1 MNKRDMENLNLQN
14 AFPEMPQDCRDALLR
29 AARSVKEEK
38 NVKYVRFTFK
48 TALIAA
54 LLIIAMTAVA
64 LAASGVLGWSDFLGA
79 HFGEHVVPST
89 AVNAMNLEEKKS
101 YEVGPLTF
109 TVTQLMCDG
118 HIAVSATDIRTTDGS
133 PALLTS
139 EPYDPIGAWGDVS
152 AVVARRLGVDPD
164 LTWIEAAK
172 KLNLP
177 LYNVRASLET
187 DLAGSGMEDPLWDEN
202 NNISY
207 FSMAYLELGKPEG
220 TLKGELFLRVA
231 PIDPETGEEVEA
243 ERAVRREKI
252 EIPVSETLEEKV
264 FRPETPF
271 ALQGMALNAVY
282 AEHTVAGL
290 YLTAEWTVDEGVQK
304 ACADENS
311 RQDWL
316 FEVNPD
322 AENVGWHDETGQP
335 YPIGMSLS
343 GSLDVDQWPNVL
355 IGDMISV
362 ETMPHTL
369 TMICGE
375 QEIVLKQENT
385 K

>member
-1 MNKRDMENLNLQN
+1 MNERDWENLNLRD
-14 AFPEMPQDCRDALLR
+14 AFPETPQDCHDALLR
-29 AARSVKEEK
+29 AARSAKEEK
-38 NVKYVRFTFK
+38 KVKYVRFSLR

-54 LLIIAMTAVA
+54 LLVLTMTAVA
-64 LAASGVLGWSDFLGA
+64 LAATGMVGWSEFLGA
-79 HFGEHVVPST
+79 HYGEQVVPNT
-89 AVNAMNLEEKKS
+89 ATSVMNLKDPQS

-118 HIAVSATDIRTTDGS
+118 YIAVSAAGIRTTDGS

-152 AVVARRLGVDPD
+152 AAVARRLGVDPS

-220 TLKGELFLRVA
+220 TLQGELFLRVA

-243 ERAVRREKI
+243 ETVTRREKI
-252 EIPVSETLEEKV
+252 EIPVSESLEKKV

-271 ALQGMALNAVY
+271 SLKGMTLNAVY

-290 YLTAEWTVDEGVQK
+290 YLTAEWTVDEDVQK

-316 FEVNPD
+316 FEVNHD
-322 AENVGWHDETGQP
+322 AANTGWHDENGRP

-343 GSLDVDQWPNVL
+343 GSIDVDKWPTVE

-362 ETMPHTL
+362 ETMPQTL
-369 TMICGE
+369 TMLCGE
-375 QEIVLKQENT
+375 QNVILK
-385 K
+385 